1 MLQIFNSLSVYSWKI
16 IHYDMFPWDEFV
28 IHMST
33 IGEGKFFALRG
44 ELVWALN
51 YHCCMLLMLLVLL
64 IVTGGVDT
72 FSTQRWRG
80 YSHTKCLEMVELFFA
95 LRSGLGA
102 KLSFLHVAHTPH
114 AA

>member
-1 MLQIFNSLSVYSWKI
+1 MICFHGMNSLSTCQPLV
-16 IHYDMFPWDEFV
+16 M
-28 IHMST
+28 
-33 IGEGKFFALRG
+33 GKFFALRG

-72 FSTQRWRG
+72 FSSQRWRG